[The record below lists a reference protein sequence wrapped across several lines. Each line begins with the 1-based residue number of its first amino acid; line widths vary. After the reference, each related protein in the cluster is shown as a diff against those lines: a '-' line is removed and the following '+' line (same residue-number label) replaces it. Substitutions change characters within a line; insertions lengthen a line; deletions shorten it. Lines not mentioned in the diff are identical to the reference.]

1 MPLHS
6 SGYVLNS
13 AAREGVAKMK
23 QKSLAKRLVTAAAVC
38 LLAIVVLMSCGEKGK
53 DGNVV
58 AGAHPVIIIA
68 LDGLR
73 ADALG
78 SYGAMAKTP
87 VFDALAA
94 ESVRF
99 EWAFAQAPQSQPSLA
114 TLFSGLYPTT
124 NGLRAPGD
132 YMADEAQTLAEVLSM
147 AGYSTAAFI
156 EGLPG
161 SSDYGLAQG
170 FDSYQT
176 IADPGIA
183 AAEWMRVHAN
193 ENFLLVL
200 AGWSNLAIEQVSS
213 LLEGTDRP
221 EGMEQ
226 RVAEVLASRTTDQPI
241 DFDDKEL
248 EWARAWYAARIQ
260 VIDWLLGGFMNKV
273 RSLGLDGRAT
283 LIVLG
288 SNGFALQEHGDL
300 FSESLY
306 TPVARVPIF
315 IRFAAGSDVR
325 SVSKV
330 VEVVDLMPTILEL
343 TGQPIPAGLQGASV
357 VPILEGAGQP
367 PYVAFGESPQSGG
380 QRFVALGG
388 MGMMSG
394 IAGEGAEL
402 FDVTADPLQLN
413 DLSETEADKLAV
425 MVRHLQAWEKMVA
438 VTSLDPELRTE
449 EDLDEDTLK
458 QLKSLGYIQ

>member
-1 MPLHS
+1 
-6 SGYVLNS
+6 
-13 AAREGVAKMK
+13 MK
-23 QKSLAKRLVTAAAVC
+23 RKSLVKRLTVAVAVC
-38 LLAIVVLMSCGEKGK
+38 SLAIVMLMSCGGDSGEENG
-53 DGNVV
+53 VV

-78 SYGAMAKTP
+78 SYGAPASTP
-87 VFDALAA
+87 AFDALAA

-99 EWAFAQAPQSQPSLA
+99 DWAFAQAPQSQPSLA

-132 YMADEAQTLAEVLSM
+132 YMADEAQTLAEVLKAS
-147 AGYSTAAFI
+147 GYSTAAFV

-176 IADPGIA
+176 VSNPGVQA
-183 AAEWMRVHAN
+183 GEWMKAHAN

-200 AGWSNLAIEQVSS
+200 AGWSNLALELVNT
-213 LLEGTDRP
+213 LLEGSGQP
-221 EGMEQ
+221 EGMGQ
-226 RVAEVLASRTTDQPI
+226 RVAEVLASRTTDQPL
-241 DFDDKEL
+241 DFNEEDL
-248 EWARAWYAARIQ
+248 EWARAWYSARIQ
-260 VIDWLLGGFMNKV
+260 VIDSLLDGFLKEMRAV
-273 RSLGLDGRAT
+273 GLDQRAT
-283 LIVLG
+283 LVVLG
-288 SNGFALQEHGDL
+288 SNGFALQENGDL
-300 FSESLY
+300 FGESLY
-306 TPVARVPIF
+306 ASVTRVPVF
-315 IRFAAGSDVR
+315 IRFAAGADVR
-325 SVSKV
+325 SVSRI
-330 VEVVDLMPTILEL
+330 VEVVDLMPTLL
-343 TGQPIPAGLQGASV
+343 DLSGQPVPAGVQGSSLL
-357 VPILEGAGQP
+357 PMLGGAGQP
-367 PYVAFGESPQSGG
+367 PYVAFGESPQLDG

-388 MGMMSG
+388 MGMVSG
-394 IAGEGAEL
+394 VTGEGAKIFNL
-402 FDVTADPLQLN
+402 GTDPMQLT

-425 MVRHLQAWEKMVA
+425 MVRHLAAWEKMVS

>member
-1 MPLHS
+1 
-6 SGYVLNS
+6 
-13 AAREGVAKMK
+13 MK
-23 QKSLAKRLVTAAAVC
+23 QKSSVKRFLVAISVCSLAFVL
-38 LLAIVVLMSCGEKGK
+38 LMSCGGDEAEKSG
-53 DGNVV
+53 VV
-58 AGAHPVIIIA
+58 AGAHPIIIIA

-78 SYGAMAKTP
+78 SYGAPASTP
-87 VFDALAA
+87 TFDALAA

-132 YMADEAQTLAEVLSM
+132 SMADEATTLAEVLKD
-147 AGYSTAAFI
+147 AGYSTAAFV

-176 IADPGIA
+176 VAQPGTA
-183 AAEWMRVHAN
+183 AAEWMKSHVK

-200 AGWSNLAIEQVSS
+200 AGWSNLALEQVSA
-213 LLEGTDRP
+213 LLDGSGRP

-226 RVAEVLASRTTDQPI
+226 RVTEVLASRATDQPI
-241 DFDDKEL
+241 DFNDEDL

-260 VIDWLLGGFMNKV
+260 VIDSLLEGFLAEM
-273 RSLGLDGRAT
+273 RSLGLDNRAT

-288 SNGFALQEHGDL
+288 SNGFALQENGDL
-300 FSESLY
+300 FGESLH
-306 TPVARVPIF
+306 TSVTRVPLF
-315 IRFAAGSDVR
+315 IRFAAGADVR
-325 SVSKV
+325 AVSKV
-330 VEVVDLMPTILEL
+330 VEVVDLMPTILDL
-343 TGQPIPAGLQGASV
+343 TGQPVPAGVQGASV
-357 VPILEGAGQP
+357 LPILDGAGKP
-367 PYVAFGESPQSGG
+367 PYVAFGESPQFGG

-388 MGMMSG
+388 MGMVSG
-394 IAGEGAEL
+394 VAGAGAEIFNL
-402 FDVTADPLQLN
+402 RVDPLQLD
-413 DLSETEADKLAV
+413 DLSKTESEKLGV
-425 MVRHLQAWEKMVA
+425 MVRHLEAWEKMVS
-438 VTSLDPELRTE
+438 VTSLDPNLRTE
-449 EDLDEDTLK
+449 EELDEDTLK

>member
-1 MPLHS
+1 
-6 SGYVLNS
+6 
-13 AAREGVAKMK
+13 MK
-23 QKSLAKRLVTAAAVC
+23 RKSFVKRLMATIAVC
-38 LLAIVVLMSCGEKGK
+38 SLAIVLMMSCGGDKAEESG
-53 DGNVV
+53 VV

-78 SYGAMAKTP
+78 SYGAPARTP
-87 VFDALAA
+87 AFDALAA

-132 YMADEAQTLAEVLSM
+132 YMADEAQTLAEVLKV
-147 AGYSTAAFI
+147 AGYSTAAFV

-161 SSDYGLAQG
+161 GSDYGLAQG

-176 IADPGIA
+176 VSDPGVQA
-183 AAEWMRVHAN
+183 TAWMKSHAD

-200 AGWSNLAIEQVSS
+200 AGWSNLALEQVNT
-213 LLEGTDRP
+213 LLEDSGQP
-221 EGMEQ
+221 EGMSG
-226 RVAEVLASRTTDQPI
+226 RVAEVLASRVTGQPI
-241 DFDDKEL
+241 DFDDADL

-260 VIDWLLGGFMNKV
+260 VIDSLLEGFLIEM
-273 RSLGLDGRAT
+273 RSLGLDSRAT

-288 SNGFALQEHGDL
+288 SNGFALQENGDL
-300 FSESLY
+300 FGESLY
-306 TPVARVPIF
+306 TSVTRVPVF

-325 SVSKV
+325 SVAKV
-330 VEVVDLMPTILEL
+330 VEVVDLMPTVLDL
-343 TGQPIPAGLQGASV
+343 TGQPVPAGVQGSSV
-357 VPILEGAGQP
+357 LPILEGAGQP
-367 PYVAFGESPQSGG
+367 PYVAFGESPQFNG

-388 MGMMSG
+388 MGMVSG
-394 IAGEGAEL
+394 IAGEGAKIFNL
-402 FDVTADPLQLN
+402 GTDPMQLN
-413 DLSETEADKLAV
+413 DLSETEADKLGV
-425 MVRHLQAWEKMVA
+425 LVRHLGAWEKMVS
-438 VTSLDPELRTE
+438 VTSLDPNLRTE
-449 EDLDEDTLK
+449 EELDEDTLK

>member
-1 MPLHS
+1 
-6 SGYVLNS
+6 
-13 AAREGVAKMK
+13 MK
-23 QKSLAKRLVTAAAVC
+23 RTNLLKRLLTAIAVC
-38 LLAIVVLMSCGEKGK
+38 SLAIVLMMSCGGDKVEQAG
-53 DGNVV
+53 VV

-78 SYGAMAKTP
+78 SYGAPARTP
-87 VFDALAA
+87 AFDALAA

-132 YMADEAQTLAEVLSM
+132 YMADEAQTLAEVLKV
-147 AGYSTAAFI
+147 AGYSTAAFV

-161 SSDYGLAQG
+161 GSDYGLAQG

-176 IADPGIA
+176 VSDPGVQA
-183 AAEWMRVHAN
+183 TEWMKSHAN

-200 AGWSNLAIEQVSS
+200 AGWSNLALEQVNT
-213 LLEGTDRP
+213 LLDGSGQP
-221 EGMEQ
+221 EGMDR
-226 RVAEVLASRTTDQPI
+226 RVAEVLASRTSDQPI
-241 DFDDKEL
+241 EFDDADL

-260 VIDWLLGGFMNKV
+260 VIDSLLEGFLTEM
-273 RSLGLDGRAT
+273 RSLGLDNRAT

-288 SNGFALQEHGDL
+288 SNGFGLQENGDL
-300 FSESLY
+300 FGESLY
-306 TPVARVPIF
+306 TSVTHVPVFV
-315 IRFAAGSDVR
+315 RFAAGSDVR

-330 VEVVDLMPTILEL
+330 VEVVDLMPTVLDL
-343 TGQPIPAGLQGASV
+343 TGRPIPAGVQGSSLL
-357 VPILEGAGQP
+357 PMLEGAGQP
-367 PYVAFGESPQSGG
+367 PYVAFGESPQFDG

-388 MGMMSG
+388 MGTVSG
-394 IAGEGAEL
+394 IAGEGAKIFNL
-402 FDVTADPLQLN
+402 GIDPLQLN
-413 DLSETEADKLAV
+413 DLSETEADKLGV
-425 MVRHLQAWEKMVA
+425 MVRHLGAWEKMVS
-438 VTSLDPELRTE
+438 VTSLDPNLRTE
-449 EDLDEDTLK
+449 EELDEDTLK

>member
-1 MPLHS
+1 
-6 SGYVLNS
+6 
-13 AAREGVAKMK
+13 MK
-23 QKSLAKRLVTAAAVC
+23 QKSLFKRLVTAGAVC
-38 LLAIVVLMSCGEKGK
+38 VLAIVVLMSCGEKSEEG
-53 DGNVV
+53 GVV

-87 VFDALAA
+87 EFDALAA

-99 EWAFAQAPQSQPSLA
+99 EWAFAQAPQSQPALA

-132 YMADEAQTLAEVLSM
+132 SMADEAQTLAEVLST
-147 AGYSTAAFI
+147 AGYSTAAFV

-176 IADPGIA
+176 VAEPGIA
-183 AAEWMRVHAN
+183 AAEWMRVHAD

-200 AGWSNLAIEQVSS
+200 AGWSNLALEQVST
-213 LLEGTDRP
+213 LLEGSGRP
-221 EGMEQ
+221 DGMDQ

-241 DFDDKEL
+241 EFEERDL
-248 EWARAWYAARIQ
+248 GWARAWYEARIQ

-273 RSLGLDGRAT
+273 RGLGLDDRAT
-283 LIVLG
+283 LVVLG
-288 SNGFALQEHGDL
+288 SNGFALQEHDDL
-300 FSESLY
+300 FSETLY
-306 TPVARVPIF
+306 TSVTRVPVLV
-315 IRFAAGSDVR
+315 RFPGGADAQ

-343 TGQPIPAGLQGASV
+343 TGQTVPNGVQGSSV
-357 VPILEGAGQP
+357 LPILEGAGQP

-388 MGMMSG
+388 MGMVSG
-394 IAGEGAEL
+394 ISGEGAEL
-402 FDVTADPLQLN
+402 FDVMADPLQLN

-425 MVRHLQAWEKMVA
+425 MVRHLEAWEKMVA

-449 EDLDEDTLK
+449 EELDEDTLK

>member
-1 MPLHS
+1 
-6 SGYVLNS
+6 
-13 AAREGVAKMK
+13 MK
-23 QKSLAKRLVTAAAVC
+23 QLSFAKGLTTAIAVSC
-38 LLAIVVLMSCGEKGK
+38 LAIVVLMSCGGEKSEEG
-53 DGNVV
+53 GVV

-78 SYGAMAKTP
+78 SYGAPARTP
-87 VFDALAA
+87 AFDALAA

-132 YMADEAQTLAEVLSM
+132 YMADETQTLAEVLKG
-147 AGYSTAAFI
+147 AGYSTAAFV

-161 SSDYGLAQG
+161 TSDYGLAQG

-176 IADPGIA
+176 VAQPGVE
-183 AAEWMRVHAN
+183 AAEWMKAHAN

-200 AGWSNLAIEQVSS
+200 AGWSNVALERVNA
-213 LLEGTDRP
+213 LLDGAGQP
-221 EGMEQ
+221 EGMAQ
-226 RVAEVLASRTTDQPI
+226 RVAEVLASRATDQPI
-241 DFDDKEL
+241 DFSDEDL

-260 VIDWLLGGFMNKV
+260 VIDSLLDAFLAEM
-273 RSLGLDGRAT
+273 RALGLDNRAT

-300 FSESLY
+300 FGESLY
-306 TPVARVPIF
+306 TAVTRVPVF
-315 IRFAAGSDVR
+315 LRCAAGSDVR
-325 SVSKV
+325 PISKV
-330 VEVVDLMPTILEL
+330 IEVVDLMPTVLDL
-343 TGQPIPAGLQGASV
+343 TGQPNPAGVQGSSV
-357 VPILEGAGQP
+357 MAILDGAGQP
-367 PYVAFGESPQSGG
+367 PYVAFGESPQLEG

-388 MGMMSG
+388 MGMVGG
-394 IAGEGAEL
+394 IAGEGAEIYNL
-402 FDVTADPLQLN
+402 EVDPLQLN
-413 DLSETEADKLAV
+413 GLSETEADKLAV
-425 MVRHLQAWEKMVA
+425 MVRHLQAWEKMVSVA
-438 VTSLDPELRTE
+438 SLDPELRTE
-449 EDLDEDTLK
+449 EDLDEETLK